1 MTAITT
7 TAQLKESILATRPTL
22 DTTVLEDICKLTRI
36 HQLKWVPNKDG
47 KNPHYIMSQLSVA
60 KGLDSKDYANYW
72 SPEVKSTSHVKQE
85 SLESLPGKA
94 IKLEGDQLAIFKKLY
109 QDTYNESLGKI
120 NQLWVGNWEHAYAYL
135 IQGKT
140 SVAKD
145 FQSLGAKSIQL
156 KVEEDIQKP
165 VLEVTNKHIYQSGY
179 AKEDHLAR
187 DLCYL
192 SAMTPYTLKCER
204 SFPDFPG
211 SKTKVRRFDLIHSQ
225 PHKTKKLVITCY
237 ELKRNIVDYHDLVDT
252 VEAKRYIEV
261 LKKYFNTEHV
271 NLIMVAPFG
280 GSKEALDKA
289 QQYDNV
295 EVWTTR
301 KLTLLL
307 LEKARAY
314 HKLDSYFVDNL
325 EKECDT
331 VKKLLVIPQ
340 VIEQPVNVLPFE
352 KPIKKIIA

>member
-1 MTAITT
+1 MIISTED
-7 TAQLKESILATRPTL
+7 LKKSILERSPKA
-22 DTTVLEDICKLTRI
+22 DISIIEELCALVIKYK
-36 HQLKWVPNKDG
+36 LKWFPCPKTG
-47 KNPHYIMSQLSVA
+47 HGAFFIMSQVSVA
-60 KGLDSKDYANYW
+60 KELDVDDYRRNW
-72 SPEVKSTSHVKQE
+72 STISTSGIEHRKSE
-85 SLESLPGKA
+85 TLAGKDFK
-94 IKLEGDQLAIFKKLY
+94 IEGDILKDLKSVYEEFYPEDK
-109 QDTYNESLGKI
+109 SLVRVPSLIIGDWKR
-120 NQLWVGNWEHAYAYL
+120 VYAYI
-135 IQGKT
+135 IQGST
-140 SVAKD
+140 QAAKD
-145 FQSLGAKSIQL
+145 FQNLGAKAIQL
-156 KVEEDIQKP
+156 KVEEEIQKP

-314 HKLDSYFVDNL
+314 HKLDNYFVDNL

-331 VKKLLVIPQ
+331 VKKLLIIPQ
-340 VIEQPVNVLPFE
+340 VIEQPANILPFE